1 MFTTATR
8 KNTKENKKQVMF
20 TTATRKNTTV
30 KKKKE
35 NRVTKNGLS
44 IKVT

>member
-1 MFTTATR
+1 
-8 KNTKENKKQVMF
+8 MF